1 MNKIS
6 LTLLSLSLAAASGA
20 ALAADPAA
28 GEAKADACL
37 DCHMPEDFSG
47 LTAAEIEAAISGI
60 LSGEAA
66 HPADI
71 SDLLAEED
79 VPDVAAW
86 FAHEGAE

>member
-6 LTLLSLSLAAASGA
+6 LTLLSLTLAAASGT

-28 GEAKADACL
+28 GEAKAEACL
-37 DCHMPEDFSG
+37 DCHMAEDFSG
-47 LTAAEIEAAISGI
+47 LSAAEIEAAINGI
-60 LSGEAA
+60 LAGEAA

-71 SDLLAEED
+71 SEELAAED

-86 FAHEGAE
+86 FAHEAAE

>member
-6 LTLLSLSLAAASGA
+6 LTLLSLSLAAVSGA

-28 GEAKADACL
+28 GEAKAEACL
-37 DCHMPEDFSG
+37 DCHMPDDFSG
-47 LTAAEIEAAISGI
+47 LSAAEIEAAIRAI
-60 LSGEAA
+60 LSDPAS
-66 HPADI
+66 HPEDI
-71 SDLLAEED
+71 SGVLAEED